1 MRYGKWSA
9 VMLTAV
15 ILFLPMGVEA
25 RESRFEGGSEEIED
39 SPAQTKE
46 VGEHAWDESE
56 PHADDWFTNP
66 DKRED
71 YGSDDKT
78 SEDEEDKEKKE
89 RFVEIYRDESFIY
102 SMDKTTAHYTRI
114 PHSIDEK
121 MIDVWVKL
129 EPLEYAP
136 EDYSYPPK
144 YYLEHYLIRPKK
156 NQYQFLCEVE
166 IKGRP
171 TSEVKDKRY
180 DPRRWERLIP
190 GSIEDTIYQAVLQH
204 KGKIH
209 DEASANGTSVRDFI
223 ENTVNISL

>member
-1 MRYGKWSA
+1 MRYGKWST

-78 SEDEEDKEKKE
+78 SED
-89 RFVEIYRDESFIY
+89 
-102 SMDKTTAHYTRI
+102 
-114 PHSIDEK
+114 
-121 MIDVWVKL
+121 
-129 EPLEYAP
+129 
-136 EDYSYPPK
+136 
-144 YYLEHYLIRPKK
+144 
-156 NQYQFLCEVE
+156 
-166 IKGRP
+166 
-171 TSEVKDKRY
+171 
-180 DPRRWERLIP
+180 
-190 GSIEDTIYQAVLQH
+190 
-204 KGKIH
+204 
-209 DEASANGTSVRDFI
+209 
-223 ENTVNISL
+223 

>member
-1 MRYGKWSA
+1 MQYSKWLA
-9 VMLTAV
+9 AILAALMLY
-15 ILFLPMGVEA
+15 LPADIEA

-56 PHADDWFTNP
+56 PYADDWFTNP

-78 SEDEEDKEKKE
+78 SGDEEEKKKKE

-102 SMDKTTAHYTRI
+102 SMDKKTAHYTRI

-129 EPLEYAP
+129 ESLEYAP
-136 EDYSYPPK
+136 EDYSYLRQLMDPIFQMS
-144 YYLEHYLIRPKK
+144 EHNLTEDEIRSISLALARVA
-156 NQYQFLCEVE
+156 YRGAREGVDIFESLQFLVLPLEATNE
-166 IKGRP
+166 YDIIAGTKGHLIDKEANTAAIKEFLGQ
-171 TSEVKDKRY
+171 E
-180 DPRRWERLIP
+180 E
-190 GSIEDTIYQAVLQH
+190 
-204 KGKIH
+204 
-209 DEASANGTSVRDFI
+209 
-223 ENTVNISL
+223 